1 MAIVH
6 VTVLIF
12 SVSLSALFLRCA
24 CRLASRPASRPPSPG
39 SRRGGLGRGGLLVWI
54 SSVAFSISPATSAGT
69 ACSVRAI
76 ASSIASRCSFS
87 GFFSTQLTTS
97 RLDARMADAQAQPP
111 VVAGAQLRMD
121 VAQAVVAGVAA
132 AELELGLARHHV
144 EFVVHHQDLFGL
156 RS

>member
-1 MAIVH
+1 MFPSLEAEIVR
-6 VTVLIF
+6 VR
-12 SVSLSALFLRCA
+12 SAYRLS
-24 CRLASRPASRPPSPG
+24 PPG

-54 SSVAFSISPATSAGT
+54 SSVALSISPASSAGT

-76 ASSIASRCSFS
+76 ASSIASRCSLS

-97 RLDARMADAQAQPP
+97 AFDARMADAQAQPP
-111 VVAGAQLRMD
+111 VVAGAQLRVD

-132 AELELGLARHHV
+132 AELELGLAGHDV
-144 EFVVHHQDLFGL
+144 ELVVHHQDLVRL